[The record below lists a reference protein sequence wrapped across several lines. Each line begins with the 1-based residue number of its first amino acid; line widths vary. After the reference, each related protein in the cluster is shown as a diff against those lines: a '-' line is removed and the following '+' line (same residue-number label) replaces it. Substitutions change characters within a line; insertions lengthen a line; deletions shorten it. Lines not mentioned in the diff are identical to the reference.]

1 MSYGSNSFVGRVTEP
16 LKMRTETA
24 RHGRHAEAA
33 RVRTADRGVGK
44 GAAAYDQVHSPAGQ
58 NRNGAVASAV
68 PSALTRGPAHFDWH
82 WRERPALALLAWEA

>member
-1 MSYGSNSFVGRVTEP
+1 VFETMAPWGTMANSTWWSESFSP
-16 LKMRTETA
+16 LPP
-24 RHGRHAEAA
+24 EAA
-33 RVRTADRGVGK
+33 RWSG
-44 GAAAYDQVHSPAGQ
+44 AYDQVHSPAGQ

>member
-1 MSYGSNSFVGRVTEP
+1 MFGTPWGYGGYGQFHMVIWIILAIAVVPGWSG
-16 LKMRTETA
+16 
-24 RHGRHAEAA
+24 
-33 RVRTADRGVGK
+33 
-44 GAAAYDQVHSPAGQ
+44 AYDQVHSPAGQ